1 LRAASGSA
9 ACLVIALFV
18 AVRAW
23 TIVQANDYFM
33 KPTASQAEAIRADT
47 QIADTIQ
54 RHTRPNE
61 AMLTDAQGIAF
72 LAHRDVP
79 PGLTDTSFTRIS
91 TGYLSPQQV
100 IGYCT
105 RYHIRAALLW
115 TGRLKQMPEVEAWL
129 RAQFPRRQSFGEG
142 RELYFLR

>member
-1 LRAASGSA
+1 
-9 ACLVIALFV
+9 
-18 AVRAW
+18 
-23 TIVQANDYFM
+23 
-33 KPTASQAEAIRADT
+33 
-47 QIADTIQ
+47 
-54 RHTRPNE
+54 
-61 AMLTDAQGIAF
+61 MLTDAQGIAF

-100 IGYCT
+100 IDYCT

-129 RAQFPRRQSFGEG
+129 RAQFPRHQSFGDG